1 MAAASANA
9 SLDSN
14 ALLAFFTQMDDQGG
28 VIVRDTPKLD
38 LDLYIQNYTGRTR
51 FERLFLIGRTCV
63 PLCVDALK
71 AAVAEAKKGQDTQ
84 RYRDVVE
91 LIQAAAPL
99 EPEATFDQ
107 SWVELTDRANNAKT
121 HALEGELKGYKM
133 NLIKESIR
141 MGNEDLGRHFES
153 IGDLNSAGE
162 AYSRM
167 RPDVSTSKHIIDVGK
182 HLVNVTLQRREWPMV
197 IANLSKI
204 TGVQNGDEE
213 KGLQPYVKIV
223 QGIALMGLEKFDEAA
238 KSFLQTDAGKEG
250 VDYSNIASP
259 NDVAVYGGLLALATM
274 DRKELQARVLDN
286 QNFRTFLELEP
297 HIRKAISL
305 FVNGRYS
312 ACLAILEAYRADYLL
327 DIYLQKHVPTLYSQ
341 IRSKCIVQYFIP
353 FSCVTLSSLED
364 AFAVPGKPLID
375 ELVAMIR
382 GGVLQARINTI
393 DKTLVAV
400 SPNPRATLQRMVLD
414 TIDAY
419 ERDATERIR
428 RMSII
433 AADMEVKTMR
443 KVQPTDGG
451 RRRGRRQH
459 ELMALRCGGGD
470 GPRGDGDT
478 GRVVVHVR
486 GSDAR
491 AAARRG
497 HATGMLTTGALLV
510 IHLGAVVA
518 KA

>member
-1 MAAASANA
+1 MATAN
-9 SLDSN
+9 SNSN
-14 ALLAFFTQMDDQGG
+14 ALLTFFSQMDDQGG
-28 VIVRDTPKLD
+28 VIVRDVPKLD

-71 AAVAEAKKGQDTQ
+71 AAVAEAKQGQDVQ
-84 RYRDVVE
+84 RYRDVWE
-91 LIQAAAPL
+91 CIRIAAPS

-107 SWVELTDRANNAKT
+107 EWVDNTERANKAKT
-121 HALEGELKGYKM
+121 HNLESEVKGYKM

-153 IGDLNSAGE
+153 IGDLNNAGE

-223 QGIALMGLEKFDEAA
+223 QGIALMGLEKFEDAA
-238 KSFLQTDAGKEG
+238 KSFLLTDAGKEG

-274 DRKELQARVLDN
+274 DRKDLQARVLDN

-327 DIYLQKHVPTLYSQ
+327 DIYLQKHVPAIYSQ

-353 FSCVTLSSLED
+353 FSCVTLSSLEE
-364 AFAVPGKPLID
+364 AFAVPGHSLID
-375 ELVAMIR
+375 ELFTMIK

-400 SPNPRATLQRMVLD
+400 SPNPRANLQRLVLD

-419 ERDATERIR
+419 EQDALERIR

-433 AADMEVKTMR
+433 AADMDVKNPR
-443 KVQPTDGG
+443 KGPAHGG
-451 RRRGRRQH
+451 VAGIE
-459 ELMALRCGGGD
+459 ELWYEQANRPMAAGGEL
-470 GPRGDGDT
+470 
-478 GRVVVHVR
+478 
-486 GSDAR
+486 S
-491 AAARRG
+491 
-497 HATGMLTTGALLV
+497 
-510 IHLGAVVA
+510 
-518 KA
+518 

>member
-1 MAAASANA
+1 MAATSANA
-9 SLDSN
+9 NTSL
-14 ALLAFFTQMDDQGG
+14 LTFFTQMENQGG
-28 VIVRDTPKLD
+28 VIVKDIPKLD

-71 AAVAEAKKGQDTQ
+71 AAVAEAKQGQDIQ
-84 RYRDVVE
+84 RYRE
-91 LIQAAAPL
+91 AFEHIHIAAPS
-99 EPEATFDQ
+99 EPEAVFDQ
-107 SWVELTDRANNAKT
+107 EWVDNTDRANKAKT
-121 HALEGELKGYKM
+121 HNLENELKGYKM

-141 MGNEDLGRHFES
+141 MGNEDLGRHFEAT
-153 IGDLNSAGE
+153 GDLNSAGE

-182 HLVNVTLQRREWPMV
+182 HLVHVSLQRREWPMV

-204 TGVQNGDEE
+204 TGVQNGDDE

-223 QGIALMGLEKFDEAA
+223 QGIALMGLDKFEEAA

-274 DRKELQARVLDN
+274 DRKDLQTRVLDN

-327 DIYLQKHVPTLYSQ
+327 DIYLQKHVNALYSQ

-353 FSCVTLSSLED
+353 FSCVTLSSLEES
-364 AFAVPGKPLID
+364 FAVEGQSLVD
-375 ELVAMIR
+375 ELVTMIKN
-382 GGVLQARINTI
+382 GSLQARINTI
-393 DKTLVAV
+393 DKANCQTLVAV
-400 SPNPRATLQRMVLD
+400 SPNPRANLQKLVLD
-414 TIDAY
+414 TIDGY
-419 ERDATERIR
+419 ERDALERIR

-433 AADMEVKTMR
+433 AAEMEVKNPR
-443 KVQPTDGG
+443 KGPA
-451 RRRGRRQH
+451 H
-459 ELMALRCGGGD
+459 EGVDALWFEQSNR
-470 GPRGDGDT
+470 PM
-478 GRVVVHVR
+478 
-486 GSDAR
+486 
-491 AAARRG
+491 AAAG
-497 HATGMLTTGALLV
+497 ELS
-510 IHLGAVVA
+510 
-518 KA
+518 

>member
-1 MAAASANA
+1 MATAN
-9 SLDSN
+9 SNSN
-14 ALLAFFTQMDDQGG
+14 ALLTFFSQMDDQGG
-28 VIVRDTPKLD
+28 VIVRDVPKLD
-38 LDLYIQNYTGRTR
+38 LDLYIQNYTEAQPPSASALYSPACQGSAALGGLLLTFPPGRTR

-71 AAVAEAKKGQDTQ
+71 AAVAEAKQGQDVQ
-84 RYRDVVE
+84 RYRDVWE
-91 LIQAAAPL
+91 CIRIAAPS

-107 SWVELTDRANNAKT
+107 EWVDNTERANKAKT
-121 HALEGELKGYKM
+121 HNLESEVKGYKM

-153 IGDLNSAGE
+153 IGDLNNAGE

-223 QGIALMGLEKFDEAA
+223 QGIALMGLEKFEDAA
-238 KSFLQTDAGKEG
+238 KSFLLTDAGKEG

-274 DRKELQARVLDN
+274 DRKDLQARVLDN

-327 DIYLQKHVPTLYSQ
+327 DIYLQKHVPAIYSQ

-353 FSCVTLSSLED
+353 FSCVTLSSLEE
-364 AFAVPGKPLID
+364 AFAVPGHSLID
-375 ELVAMIR
+375 ELFTMIK

-393 DKTLVAV
+393 DKTICKTLVAV
-400 SPNPRATLQRMVLD
+400 SPNPRANLQRLVLD

-419 ERDATERIR
+419 EQDALERIR

-433 AADMEVKTMR
+433 AADMDVKNPR
-443 KVQPTDGG
+443 KGPAHGG
-451 RRRGRRQH
+451 VAGIE
-459 ELMALRCGGGD
+459 ELWYEQANRPMAAGGEL
-470 GPRGDGDT
+470 
-478 GRVVVHVR
+478 
-486 GSDAR
+486 S
-491 AAARRG
+491 
-497 HATGMLTTGALLV
+497 
-510 IHLGAVVA
+510 
-518 KA
+518 

>member
-1 MAAASANA
+1 MAAAGANA
-9 SLDSN
+9 NIDSN

-28 VIVRDTPKLD
+28 VIVR
-38 LDLYIQNYTGRTR
+38 GRTR
-51 FERLFLIGRTCV
+51 FERLFLIGRSCV

-71 AAVAEAKKGQDTQ
+71 AAVAEAKAGADVQ
-84 RYRDVVE
+84 RYRDAFE
-91 LIQAAAPL
+91 CIHIAAPN
-99 EPEATFDQ
+99 EPEALFDQ
-107 SWVELTDRANNAKT
+107 EWVENTERANKAKT
-121 HALEGELKGYKM
+121 HQLESELKGYKM

-141 MGNEDLGRHFES
+141 MGNEDLGRHFEE
-153 IGDLNSAGE
+153 IGDLNNAGE

-182 HLVNVTLQRREWPMV
+182 HLVSVTLQRREWPMV

-204 TGVQNGDEE
+204 TGVQNGEEE
-213 KGLQPYVKIV
+213 KGLQPYTKIV
-223 QGIALMGLEKFDEAA
+223 QGIAFMGLEKFEDAA
-238 KSFLQTDAGKEG
+238 KSFLQIDAGKEG
-250 VDYSNIASP
+250 AGKEGAEYKTIASP

-274 DRKELQARVLDN
+274 DRKDLQTRVLDN

-327 DIYLQKHVPTLYSQ
+327 DIYLQKHVPALYSQ

-353 FSCVTLSSLED
+353 FSCVTLSSLEE
-364 AFAVPGKPLID
+364 AFAVPGKPLVD
-375 ELVAMIR
+375 ELVGMIR
-382 GGVLQARINTI
+382 SGVLQARINTI

-400 SPNPRATLQRMVLD
+400 SPNPRATLQRLVLD

-433 AADMEVKTMR
+433 AADMEVKNAR
-443 KVQPTDGG
+443 KGNAHAGTQGIDELWLEQANRATAAGG
-451 RRRGRRQH
+451 
-459 ELMALRCGGGD
+459 EA
-470 GPRGDGDT
+470 
-478 GRVVVHVR
+478 
-486 GSDAR
+486 S
-491 AAARRG
+491 
-497 HATGMLTTGALLV
+497 
-510 IHLGAVVA
+510 
-518 KA
+518 

>member
-1 MAAASANA
+1 MAAAGANA
-9 SLDSN
+9 NIDSN

-28 VIVRDTPKLD
+28 VITLSLSASPPPLIACQGSAAPRGHFLTTT
-38 LDLYIQNYTGRTR
+38 TGRTR

-71 AAVAEAKKGQDTQ
+71 AAVAEAKAGVDVQ
-84 RYRDVVE
+84 RYRDAFE
-91 LIQAAAPL
+91 CIHIAAPN
-99 EPEATFDQ
+99 EPEALFDQ
-107 SWVELTDRANNAKT
+107 EWVENAERANKAKT
-121 HALEGELKGYKM
+121 HQLESELKGYKM

-141 MGNEDLGRHFES
+141 MGNEDLGRHFEE
-153 IGDLNSAGE
+153 IGDLNNAGE

-182 HLVNVTLQRREWPMV
+182 HLVSVTLQRREWPMV

-204 TGVQNGDEE
+204 TGVQNGEEE
-213 KGLQPYVKIV
+213 KGLQPYTKIV
-223 QGIALMGLEKFDEAA
+223 QGIALMGLEKFEDAA

-250 VDYSNIASP
+250 AGKEGAEYKTIASP

-274 DRKELQARVLDN
+274 DRKDLQTRVLDN

-327 DIYLQKHVPTLYSQ
+327 DIYLQKHVPTLYSH

-353 FSCVTLSSLED
+353 FSCVTLRSLEE
-364 AFAVPGKPLID
+364 AFAVPGKPLVD
-375 ELVAMIR
+375 ELVTMIR
-382 GGVLQARINTI
+382 SGVLQARINTI
-393 DKTLVAV
+393 EKTLVAV
-400 SPNPRATLQRMVLD
+400 SPNPRATLQRLVLD

-433 AADMEVKTMR
+433 AADMEVKNTR
-443 KVQPTDGG
+443 KGNAHAGTQGID
-451 RRRGRRQH
+451 
-459 ELMALRCGGGD
+459 ELWLEQA
-470 GPRGDGDT
+470 T
-478 GRVVVHVR
+478 
-486 GSDAR
+486 R
-491 AAARRG
+491 AAAAG
-497 HATGMLTTGALLV
+497 GEAS
-510 IHLGAVVA
+510 
-518 KA
+518 